1 MAIVEGIHYLY
12 TIRPGDTLYSISQ
25 RFGSPLQLIEQTNA
39 LFPPFTDPSL
49 IFPGQL
55 IVVSETGIG
64 QRSAISYIVSPG
76 DTLYSIGQRFSAT
89 PDIMAGMNLQVTNI
103 NLIYPGVPLN
113 IPAFIYEVE
122 TGQSLY
128 GLSRAMGIPQNQL
141 ITANQGRPG
150 FSPDLLFVG
159 YRLIVPLP
167 LSRNIVVF
175 RPLPGTRVALGQ
187 AIEGIARAFEAN
199 INYQVRDDQGM
210 IVTNE
215 RYLTTS
221 AGAPVYGSF
230 STALVFDQIPTTP
243 AGELWV
249 YSRSAKDGR
258 IIDLVQVRVY
268 FAE

>member
-1 MAIVEGIHYLY
+1 LPIVEGIHYLY
-12 TIRPGDTLYSISQ
+12 KIRSGDTLYSISQ

-39 LFPPFTDPSL
+39 LFPPFMEPSL

-55 IVVSETGIG
+55 IVISEIGIG
-64 QRSAISYIVSPG
+64 QRSAIYYIVSPG

-89 PDIMAGMNLQVTNI
+89 PDIMAGMNPQITNI
-103 NLIYPGVPLN
+103 NLIYPGLPLN

-122 TGQSLY
+122 MGQTLY
-128 GLSRAMGIPQNQL
+128 GLSRGMGIPLNEL
-141 ITANQGRPG
+141 IKANQERPG
-150 FSPDLLFVG
+150 FSPDVLMEG

-175 RPLPGTRVALGQ
+175 RPLPGTRVVPGQ
-187 AIEGIARAFEAN
+187 AIEGIARAFEAV
-199 INYQVRDDQGM
+199 INYQVRDDQGV
-210 IVTNE
+210 IVTDE
-215 RYLTTS
+215 KYLATS

-230 STALVFDQIPTTP
+230 STALVMNRTPTTTS
-243 AGELWV
+243 GELWV

-268 FAE
+268 F